1 MSDRQANRDAP
12 ASPDQI
18 LRGLAW
24 ELKGPLTYI
33 ARLAELQRMAA
44 GSEES
49 GKSIESVAQEALTL
63 LDSYLLAAQTE
74 YGQVQLPLEGVG
86 IGAVLYDVSQALQP
100 FAQVSGCEVKLHINR
115 DTAVMSHAK
124 GLRTILTCIAQFVI
138 DQAPAGDAPHVVQL
152 KTYRRRSG
160 ELGAGIFADYLN
172 CTQSDIKRA
181 RRLYGRAH
189 MAVSLRG
196 SSPGVRLAIAENLA
210 SSIGAELAIIRSGGQ
225 RGIGLNLVTSRQLS
239 LV

>member
-1 MSDRQANRDAP
+1 MSRDVP

-33 ARLAELQRMAA
+33 ARLAELQHMT
-44 GSEES
+44 GSDKLA
-49 GKSIESVAQEALTL
+49 KSIESVAQEALTL
-63 LDSYLLAAQTE
+63 LDSYLLVAQTE
-74 YGQVQLPLEGVG
+74 YGQVQLALEGVG
-86 IGAVLYDVSQALQP
+86 IGAVLYDVSQTLQP
-100 FAQVSGCEVKLHINR
+100 LAQVSGCEVKLQVAR
-115 DTAVMSHAK
+115 DVAVMSHSK

-138 DQAPAGDAPHVVQL
+138 DQAPAADALHIVQL

-172 CTQSDIKRA
+172 CTQHDIKRA
-181 RRLYGRAH
+181 RGLYGRAH

-196 SSPGVRLAIAENLA
+196 SSPGVRLAIADNLA
-210 SSIGAELAIIRSGGQ
+210 ASIGAELAIIRSGGQ
-225 RGIGLNLVTSRQLS
+225 RGIGLSLVTSRQLS